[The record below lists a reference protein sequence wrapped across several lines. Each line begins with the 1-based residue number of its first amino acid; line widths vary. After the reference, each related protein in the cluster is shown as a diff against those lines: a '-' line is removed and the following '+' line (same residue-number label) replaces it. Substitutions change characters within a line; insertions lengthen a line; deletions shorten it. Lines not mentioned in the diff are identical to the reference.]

1 MVHEASSTLYTFHFL
16 SHTDY
21 CREVVCPSNEVCV
34 NKPTSYTCDG
44 PGHSGESSTFPGHV
58 IGAIVSVLLLCA
70 VMMAVIGVCITLRKR
85 MWLRCMLREGPIQ
98 LTPNTAYPVLNHAN
112 SSQRD
117 QQLRS
122 REGGGVNS
130 STTSERG
137 NPDFGGTDITNGPH
151 TIQLQ
156 PNPVYT
162 IHNESPPPAAE
173 RVSFT
178 ERSNATPLHNEDY
191 LQLLPNVPSSDSNA
205 QQHSPQPQEREDGSQ
220 CVPPAADEDDG
231 EEEAA
236 AVYYI

>member
-1 MVHEASSTLYTFHFL
+1 MCS
-16 SHTDY
+16 
-21 CREVVCPSNEVCV
+21 SNEVCV

-70 VMMAVIGVCITLRKR
+70 VMVAVISMCIVLRKR

-98 LTPNTAYPVLNHAN
+98 LTPNAAYPVLNHAN
-112 SSQRD
+112 SPQRD
-117 QQLRS
+117 QQQLRS
-122 REGGGVNS
+122 QEGGGVNS

-137 NPDFGGTDITNGPH
+137 NPDFGRTDITSGPH
-151 TIQLQ
+151 AIQLQ

-173 RVSFT
+173 SISFT

-191 LQLLPNVPSSDSNA
+191 LQLLPNVPSSDSNV
-205 QQHSPQPQEREDGSQ
+205 QQHSPQPQEREGGPQ
-220 CVPPAADEDDG
+220 RVPPAADEDDG
-231 EEEAA
+231 EEEEVV